1 MTKNDRGSKP
11 APIVVDGSNIAY
23 LETTGDG
30 KPTVEAIEQVR
41 KRLEG
46 MGYRPIIIVD
56 AALWHQVDDPDRLN
70 DLINKGIIHQAPAG
84 TDADVFVLE
93 SARREHTK
101 IVTDDRYR
109 DHAHRFPNPDE
120 MRSPV
125 MIVDGLVEFYD
136 LQPVGNRAPS

>member
-1 MTKNDRGSKP
+1 MEKDGHDPQGK
-11 APIVVDGSNIAY
+11 PIVVDGSNIAY
-23 LETTGDG
+23 LETTKEG
-30 KPTVEAIEQVR
+30 KPRVDAIVR
-41 KRLEG
+41 VQTRLEE

-70 DLINKGIIHQAPAG
+70 DLIDKGIVNQAPAG

-93 SARREHTK
+93 TAQREHSK

-109 DHAHRFPNPDE
+109 DHADRFPHPDAL
-120 MRSPV
+120 RSPV

-136 LQPVGNRAPS
+136 LKPAGE